1 MKVRDIMSSPV
12 EEIQSDATIAQAA
25 RMMKLSDIG
34 VLPVIKDGDV
44 VGVLTDRDIVIRV
57 ISEGLDPQQTYVSE
71 VMSSDIVCCSDDSSV
86 QDAADLMENNQV
98 HRLLVLSDTNETAG
112 IVSIADI
119 VRRISDDRL
128 IHELLKSICQPV
140 HAG

>member
-1 MKVRDIMSSPV
+1 MSSPV